1 LDPGNDHDKEFFS
14 WSKILCFQIHK
25 RGNIFYEKDTKNSQQ
40 VKIMAKIT
48 QYSAINLLHESGADP
63 EKWNRIP
70 SSEVVETTVREI
82 EKRGIH
88 VIISPNGD
96 DALEKLKKRIPAGAE
111 VMNGS
116 STTLI
121 EIGYE
126 EYISRGAS
134 GWNLMHHRITAENDD
149 RKRAELRRKSV
160 TADYFISGA
169 NAIAQSGEIL
179 ACDASGSRVGA
190 WPFAAGHLI
199 LVVGIN
205 KIVPTLEDGLNRI
218 RNYAYRLENARA
230 MKAYGTPSAIGKC
243 VILAHEKN
251 EGRITLILV
260 KESLGY

>member
-1 LDPGNDHDKEFFS
+1 
-14 WSKILCFQIHK
+14 
-25 RGNIFYEKDTKNSQQ
+25 
-40 VKIMAKIT
+40 MAKIT
-48 QYSAINLLHESGADP
+48 QYSAKNLIFEAGADP

-70 SSEVVETTVREI
+70 SPDIVEKTVREI
-82 EKRGIH
+82 EKRGIK
-88 VIISPNGD
+88 VILSPTAEE
-96 DALEKLKKRIPAGAE
+96 ALSVLKKIIPPGAE

-121 EIGYE
+121 EIGFE
-126 EYISRGAS
+126 EYVSGAQS
-134 GWNLMHHRITAENDD
+134 GWKLVHTTITAENDD

-160 TADYFISGA
+160 AADYFLSGA
-169 NAIAQSGEIL
+169 NAIASTGEIL
-179 ACDASGSRVGA
+179 GCDASGSRVGA

-218 RNYAYRLENARA
+218 RNYAYRLENVRA
-230 MKAYGTPSAIGKC
+230 MKAYGTPSVIGKC

-251 EGRITLILV
+251 EGRVTLILV

>member
-1 LDPGNDHDKEFFS
+1 
-14 WSKILCFQIHK
+14 
-25 RGNIFYEKDTKNSQQ
+25 
-40 VKIMAKIT
+40 MAKIT
-48 QYSAINLLHESGADP
+48 RYSAINLIQESGADP
-63 EKWNRIP
+63 KKWNSIP
-70 SSEVVETTVREI
+70 SSDIVEKTAREI

-88 VIISPNGD
+88 VIISPDGE
-96 DALEKLKKRIPAGAE
+96 DALEQLKKIIPAGAE

-126 EYISRGAS
+126 DYISQGSS
-134 GWNLMHHRITAENDD
+134 GWNLVHQRITSENDD
-149 RKRAELRRKSV
+149 AKRAELRRKSV

-169 NAIAQSGEIL
+169 NAIAQSGEIV

-199 LVVGIN
+199 IVVGIN
-205 KIVPTLEDGLNRI
+205 KIVPTLEGALQRVWQ
-218 RNYAYRLENARA
+218 YAYRLENARA
-230 MKAYGTPSAIGKC
+230 QKAYGTPSTIGKC

-251 EGRITLILV
+251 EGRVTLILV

>member
-1 LDPGNDHDKEFFS
+1 M
-14 WSKILCFQIHK
+14 
-25 RGNIFYEKDTKNSQQ
+25 T
-40 VKIMAKIT
+40 KIT
-48 QYSAINLLHESGADP
+48 QYSAKNLIQEAGADP

-70 SSEVVETTVREI
+70 SPDIVEKTVREI
-82 EKRGIH
+82 EKRGIK
-88 VIISPNGD
+88 VILAPNGEE
-96 DALEKLKKRIPAGAE
+96 ALSVLKKIIPPGAE

-121 EIGYE
+121 EIGFE
-126 EYISRGAS
+126 EYVSHGQS
-134 GWNLMHHRITAENDD
+134 GWKLVHTSITTENDD

-160 TADYFISGA
+160 TADYFLSSA
-169 NAIAQSGEIL
+169 NAIASTGEII

-218 RNYAYRLENARA
+218 RNYAYRLENTRA
-230 MKAYGTPSAIGKC
+230 MKAYGTPSVMGKC
-243 VILAHEKN
+243 VILAQEKN

-260 KESLGY
+260 KEALGY